1 MNIEFRHQIN
11 LKKENWRQGD
21 QIRSNREIRGVVLIR
36 SRAKLKEIKE
46 KKVKSTQ
53 IRKIQRPRTEMQK
66 ALKWKDEY

>member
-53 IRKIQRPRTEMQK
+53 IRNIKRPRTEMQK
-66 ALKWKDEY
+66 ALKWKDQY